1 MLLLE
6 PVSCELFWSELI
18 CKLSIKRTLATYML
32 LNCDLGESYGYWKI
46 AADPLVMPFIDMAN
60 IACGYHAGDPQVM
73 QKTIALAKQYQV
85 KIGAHPSYP
94 DRQGFGRRSMQLS
107 HDEIENMLIYQLGAL
122 VGMCKSQG
130 CQVSYVKPH
139 GALYNDMMKN
149 DEVLSAIF
157 SAIKKYAT
165 AMPLLLMA
173 TGNNAGYKQKADQYG
188 VKVMF
193 EAFADRAY
201 DDEGYLVSRKVDGA
215 VLKTPEKI
223 LNRATELKTQGTIQ
237 SINGKTIRMEAE
249 TLCVH
254 GDNEQAVNMIQSL
267 KQCLAE

>member
-1 MLLLE
+1 
-6 PVSCELFWSELI
+6 
-18 CKLSIKRTLATYML
+18 ML
-32 LNCDLGESYGYWKI
+32 LNCDLGESYGYWQI
-46 AADPLVMPFIDMAN
+46 AADPLVMPHIDMAN

-73 QKTIALAKQYQV
+73 QKTISLAKQYQV

-107 HDEIENMLIYQLGAL
+107 HDEIESLIIYQLGAL
-122 VGMCKSQG
+122 AGMCKSQS
-130 CQVSYVKPH
+130 CQVSYLKPH

-149 DEVLSAIF
+149 DDVLCAIF
-157 SAIKKYAT
+157 SAMKKYDQT
-165 AMPLLLMA
+165 MPLLMMA
-173 TGNNAGYKQKADQYG
+173 TSNNSCFKQKGEEYSID
-188 VKVMF
+188 VMF

-201 DDEGYLVSRKVDGA
+201 DDEGFLVSRNVDGA
-215 VLKTPEKI
+215 VLKASDDI
-223 LNRATELKTQGTIQ
+223 LNRATQLKTQGTVQ

-267 KQCLAE
+267 KQCLVT